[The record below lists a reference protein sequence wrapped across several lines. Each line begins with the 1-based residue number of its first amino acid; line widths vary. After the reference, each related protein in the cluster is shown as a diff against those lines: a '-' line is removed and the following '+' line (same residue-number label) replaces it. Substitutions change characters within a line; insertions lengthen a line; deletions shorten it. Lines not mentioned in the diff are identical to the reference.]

1 MLEEQVRSLL
11 GAALEDRPDLFLIE
25 WHITP
30 SHQIRI
36 VLDGDKGVNLDDC
49 ISISR
54 SIEHQ
59 LDREDQDFSLEVSS
73 AGASTPLT
81 MPRQYGKH
89 IGRKLKVRTKDGEEV
104 EATLNEVRKQGIHLT
119 WKAREP
125 KPVGKGKVTVTK
137 EKDIDF
143 TEIEMATVI
152 LKF

>member
-25 WHITP
+25 LRITP

-36 VLDGDKGVNLDDC
+36 VLDGDSGVNLEDC

-73 AGASTPLT
+73 AGASAPLT

-89 IGRKLKVRTKDGEEV
+89 IGRKLKVRTRDGEEV
-104 EATLNEVRKQGIHLT
+104 EAMLKEVGDKGIHLT

-125 KPVGKGKVTVTK
+125 KGVGKGKVTVTK